1 MAIFIYVKEMVSV
14 ERPNIY
20 LRQVIEFCVII
31 WNGNHTDKSCPAL
44 ILQITVDSF
53 LSIATVEISPLI
65 KIVKWT

>member
-1 MAIFIYVKEMVSV
+1 MAIFIYVKEKVSV

-44 ILQITVDSF
+44 ILQITVDS
-53 LSIATVEISPLI
+53 IALHCYRGNFSPY
-65 KIVKWT
+65 